1 MSNPDEKILEDLRQK
16 FEDFQKEYD
25 IDLDVDLDDDG
36 TSSFEELEDV
46 IEKYFGDFDDKIQN
60 IMNKKEIKVK
70 KLSKDAV
77 MPSYNYGSDSGFD
90 LYSTIDIE
98 IPAMSRSLVPTG
110 LSVQFPEGYEIQ
122 VRTKSGL
129 AINQGLIVLNS
140 PGTIDQGYSGEI
152 KVILFNTNPT
162 PININKGMKIAQAI
176 LCPVVNGGNIYFEEV
191 NSFEETDRGD
201 KGFGST
207 GI

>member
-16 FEDFQKEYD
+16 FEDFQKEFD
-25 IDLDVDLDDDG
+25 IDLDVELDDDG

-46 IEKYFGDFDDKIQN
+46 IEKYFGNFDDKIQN
-60 IMNKKEIKVK
+60 VMNKKEIKVK

-90 LYSTIDIE
+90 LYSTIDVE

-162 PININKGMKIAQAI
+162 PININKGMKIAQAV

>member
-98 IPAMSRSLVPTG
+98 MPAMSRSLVPTG

-122 VRTKSGL
+122 IRTKSGL

-162 PININKGMKIAQAI
+162 PININKGMKIAQAV
-176 LCPVVNGGNIYFEEV
+176 LCPVVNGENIYFEEV